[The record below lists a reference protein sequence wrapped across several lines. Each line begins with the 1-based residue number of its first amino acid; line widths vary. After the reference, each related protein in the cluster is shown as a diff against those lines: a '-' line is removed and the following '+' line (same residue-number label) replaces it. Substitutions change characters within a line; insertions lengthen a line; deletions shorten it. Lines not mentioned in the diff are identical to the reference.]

1 MEDPYC
7 RLFLYPFPYNYSI
20 LFKRTYKGWE
30 GWSLRDFGSNLYRML
45 EWVSRFAYLHLL
57 WVLFTLAGAVIL
69 GIYPSTA
76 AVFAIMRKW
85 LHGESDLPVF
95 RTFWTYYRKEFWK
108 SNHLGIYITI
118 ILFFIFV
125 DLFYIYSMAEST
137 FSWIF
142 VPLLAGILLF
152 SFLLLYIFP
161 VFVQFDHSALKTI
174 RTAFLIMLISP
185 IQIFML
191 IICLLAIAVII
202 WFFPAIGFIFGI
214 SLYAF
219 VSVWVAGYSFKRL
232 S

>member
-1 MEDPYC
+1 M
-7 RLFLYPFPYNYSI
+7 
-20 LFKRTYKGWE
+20 G
-30 GWSLRDFGSNLYRML
+30 GMVLRDLGSSLYMML
-45 EWVSRFAYLHLL
+45 EWVTRFAYLHLL

-69 GIYPSTA
+69 GIYPSTT

-95 RTFWTYYRKEFWK
+95 KTFWTYFRSEFWK
-108 SNHLGIYITI
+108 SNHLGLYITI
-118 ILFFIFV
+118 ILFVILF
-125 DLFYIYSMAEST
+125 DLFYIYSMAESS
-137 FSWIF
+137 FSWIS
-142 VPLLAGILLF
+142 VPLLAGMLFF

-161 VFVQFDHSALKTI
+161 VFVQFDQSVLMTI
-174 RTAFLIMLISP
+174 RTAFLLMLISP

-191 IICLLAIAVII
+191 MICLLAIAVIA